1 MKTAI
6 KNKIETLKKQ
16 LWFHTE
22 MENKSMMSIL
32 TARIEKLEAKV
43 C

>member
-1 MKTAI
+1 MRPTI

-22 MENKSMMSIL
+22 MENKSMIANL
-32 TARIEKLEAKV
+32 KARIEKLQAKI